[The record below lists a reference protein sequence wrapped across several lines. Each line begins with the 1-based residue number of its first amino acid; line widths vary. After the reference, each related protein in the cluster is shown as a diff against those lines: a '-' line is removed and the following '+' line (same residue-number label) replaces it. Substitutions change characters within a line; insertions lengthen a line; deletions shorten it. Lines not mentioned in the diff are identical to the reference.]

1 MKCQCCDSEPC
12 LEALDNAMQCIHCG
26 QPVSPARWEIGR
38 NTCPPC
44 GSANAVSDV
53 ARDYRLVLNPKQG
66 FGIVSKDSPDLLNGK
81 SSGRQ

>member
-1 MKCQCCDSEPC
+1 M
-12 LEALDNAMQCIHCG
+12 NCIACG
-26 QPVSPARWEIGR
+26 TPVLPARWEIGR
-38 NTCPPC
+38 HTCPPC
-44 GSANAVSDV
+44 GSAQANDEV